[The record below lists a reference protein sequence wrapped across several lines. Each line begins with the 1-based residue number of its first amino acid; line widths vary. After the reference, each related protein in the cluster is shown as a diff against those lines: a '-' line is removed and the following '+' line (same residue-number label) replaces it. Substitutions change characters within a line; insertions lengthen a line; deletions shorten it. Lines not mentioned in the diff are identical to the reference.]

1 MGSEYIVYELRN
13 EKTGETFT
21 GTTKEVAEKFGLS
34 KGYISHAATNYLR
47 IQTDWTIT
55 RLGHGV
61 EQKAVGTS
69 NIPMSLFK
77 EWDKVTA
84 QFKQASRNRALC

>member
-1 MGSEYIVYELRN
+1 MGSFAVYELRN

-34 KGYISHAATNYLR
+34 RGYISHAATNYLR

-55 RLGHGV
+55 RLWHGV

-69 NIPMSLFK
+69 NIPASLFE

-84 QFKQASRNRALC
+84 KFKQASRSRALC